1 MQRWHAASVIVIAL
15 AAPGA
20 SADEIVRNWFD
31 DPFFQVRSA
40 IAACPMPLG
49 PYVNE
54 EQRMHE
60 THYRLERGLRC
71 YLEKKCSKPSSYMY
85 DADIAAAV
93 RARFDTSPRLRD
105 ASLWVTVQRRFV
117 WVEGCVRSPRGQ
129 REIEAVLRGVPDV
142 EKVIVFVS
150 ADPRAPAPYRTLGP
164 GQRRGE
170 KRHGTQ
176 MNTDEHR

>member
-1 MQRWHAASVIVIAL
+1 MQPAHAASIAAMAL
-15 AAPGA
+15 AMSGTGA
-20 SADEIVRNWFD
+20 EEIVRNWFD

-85 DADIAAAV
+85 DADIASAV
-93 RARFDTSPRLRD
+93 RARFEASPRLRD

-117 WVEGCVRSPRGQ
+117 WVEGCVRSPHGQ
-129 REIEAVLRGVPDV
+129 REVEAVLRGVPDV

-150 ADPRAPAPYRTLGP
+150 ADPRAPPPYRTLGAA
-164 GQRRGE
+164 QRRE
-170 KRHGTQ
+170 ER
-176 MNTDEHR
+176 

>member
-1 MQRWHAASVIVIAL
+1 MPGAASIARNASMLVLGAVL
-15 AAPGA
+15 AATAG
-20 SADEIVRNWFD
+20 SGEELRNWFD

-40 IAACPMPLG
+40 IADCPMPLG

-85 DADIAAAV
+85 DADIASAV
-93 RARFDTSPRLRD
+93 RTRFDASPQLRD

-117 WVEGCVRSPRGQ
+117 WVEGCVRSSRGQ

-142 EKVIVFVS
+142 ERVIVFVS
-150 ADPRAPAPYRTLGP
+150 ADPRAPPPYRTLGA
-164 GQRRGE
+164 GQRRGD
-170 KRHGTQ
+170 R
-176 MNTDEHR
+176 

>member
-1 MQRWHAASVIVIAL
+1 MQRSCAASLTLLAL

-20 SADEIVRNWFD
+20 SADEVVRNWFD

-40 IAACPMPLG
+40 IADCPMPLG

-85 DADIAAAV
+85 DADIASAV
-93 RARFDTSPRLRD
+93 RTRFDASPQLRD

-117 WVEGCVRSPRGQ
+117 WVEGCVRSSRGQ

-142 EKVIVFVS
+142 ERVIVFVS
-150 ADPRAPAPYRTLGP
+150 ADPRAPPPYRTLGA
-164 GQRRGE
+164 GQRRGD
-170 KRHGTQ
+170 R
-176 MNTDEHR
+176 